1 MPPTRIA
8 WAWRVCSAAVLLAAA
23 PVMPAVTSAEH
34 AAPSGPVSPAASPDH
49 PTLVYVDND
58 YLGPGQSN
66 IQSLIPLLRTPGVRL
81 LGIGVVTGDAWLA
94 EETAHVLRFL
104 EIAGRTDIPV
114 FAGAQMP
121 LIRTNAEMKTWET
134 RYGRIAWKGAW
145 NAPKPG
151 RTYHPD
157 DPELIPALPEGAP
170 SMSAAAETAAH
181 FLIRVVHEHPG
192 EVTIVTAGPLTN
204 IALAVRLDPAV
215 PRLAREII
223 IEGGK
228 LDNSIARVTGNPDYG
243 TDFNFL
249 FDPEA
254 AHIVLTSPWARV
266 TVVGDVT
273 EPVKVTRE
281 ITERV
286 GRSGTPVARYFQTY
300 ARVGQPFWDEITV
313 AVALDRTLVT
323 REIVARMDVDIL
335 PGPTY
340 GQAQVWSDDGAP
352 GNGEIPVHIV
362 REMDVPR
369 FLSTFT
375 SLASK

>member
-1 MPPTRIA
+1 MLLKRIA
-8 WAWRVCSAAVLLAAA
+8 WAWLVRVVVVLMAAFPAMSAVKPADRTPPARSSEDAVL
-23 PVMPAVTSAEH
+23 
-34 AAPSGPVSPAASPDH
+34 
-49 PTLVYVDND
+49 VYIDND
-58 YLGPGQSN
+58 FLGPGQSN
-66 IQSLIPLLRTPGVRL
+66 IQSLIPLLRMPRIRL

-94 EETAHVLRFL
+94 EEQAHVLRFL
-104 EIAGRTDIPV
+104 EIAGKPEVPV

-121 LIRTNAEMKTWET
+121 LIRTQAEMKAWET
-134 RYGRIAWKGAW
+134 RYGRIPWKGAW
-145 NAPKPG
+145 NAPRPG
-151 RTYHPD
+151 RTYHPY
-157 DPELIPALPEGAP
+157 DPALIPEVVEGAP
-170 SMSAAAETAAH
+170 SIKASAESAVS
-181 FLIRVVHEHPG
+181 FLIRTLHENPG
-192 EVTIVTAGPLTN
+192 KVTIITAGPLTN
-204 IALAVRLDPAV
+204 IALAVRLDPDV
-215 PRLAREII
+215 PKLTKEIV

-254 AHIVLTSPWARV
+254 AHIVLTSPWPRV

-281 ITERV
+281 IAERI
-286 GRSGTPVARYFQTY
+286 GKSGSAVARYFQSY

-313 AVALDRTLVT
+313 EIALDKTLVT

-340 GQAQVWSDDGAP
+340 GQAQVWSEDQAP
-352 GNGEIPVHIV
+352 GNGEAEVHIV
-362 REMDVPR
+362 QGIDVPR

-375 SLASK
+375 SLASQ

>member
-1 MPPTRIA
+1 VCLLIAVPPA
-8 WAWRVCSAAVLLAAA
+8 
-23 PVMPAVTSAEH
+23 
-34 AAPSGPVSPAASPDH
+34 PAANRIESERSA
-49 PTLVYVDND
+49 LVFLDND
-58 YLGPGQSN
+58 FLGPGQSN
-66 IQSLIPLLRTPGVRL
+66 IQSLIPLLRTPGVQV

-104 EIAGRTDIPV
+104 EIAGRPDIPV
-114 FAGAQMP
+114 FAGAQVP
-121 LIRTNAEMKTWET
+121 LIRTRTEMTAWES
-134 RYGRIAWKGAW
+134 RYGRIPWKGAW

-157 DPELIPALPEGAP
+157 DPASIPELIEGAP
-170 SMSAAAETAAH
+170 SVTAAAETAAS
-181 FLIRVVHEHPG
+181 FLVRAVHEHPG
-192 EVTIVTAGPLTN
+192 EVTVITAGPLTN

-215 PRLAREII
+215 PLLAREIVM
-223 IEGGK
+223 EGGK

-254 AHIVLTSPWARV
+254 AHIVLTAPWARI

-281 ITERV
+281 MTERI
-286 GRSGTPVARYFQTY
+286 GRSQSPVAQYFRAY
-300 ARVGQPFWDEITV
+300 AKVGQPYWDEIAV

-323 REIVARMDVDIL
+323 QEVVARMDVDLL

-340 GQAQVWSDDGAP
+340 GQAQVWADNDAAGDGAK
-352 GNGEIPVHIV
+352 PVHIV
-362 REMDVPR
+362 REINVPR
-369 FLSTFT
+369 FLSTFAA
-375 SLASK
+375 LAAK

>member
-1 MPPTRIA
+1 MRVCF
-8 WAWRVCSAAVLLAAA
+8 WRVCAVWLLAAGL
-23 PVMPAVTSAEH
+23 PALAVEPEH
-34 AAPSGPVSPAASPDH
+34 PA
-49 PTLVYVDND
+49 LVFVDND
-58 YLGPGQSN
+58 FLGPGQSN
-66 IQSLIPLLRTPGVRL
+66 IQSLIPLLRTPGVRV

-121 LIRTNAEMKTWET
+121 LIRTRAEMTAWES
-134 RYGRIAWKGAW
+134 RYGRIPWKGAW

-157 DPELIPALPEGAP
+157 DPALIPELVEGAP
-170 SMSAAAETAAH
+170 AITAAAESAAS
-181 FLIRVVHEHPG
+181 FLIRAVHEHPG
-192 EVTIVTAGPLTN
+192 EVTVITAGPLTN
-204 IALAVRLDPAV
+204 IALAIRLDPQV

-223 IEGGK
+223 MEGGK

-243 TDFNFL
+243 TDFNFV

-254 AHIVLTSPWARV
+254 AHIVLTAPWARI

-281 ITERV
+281 ITERIGRSHSPV
-286 GRSGTPVARYFQTY
+286 GRYFEAY
-300 ARVGQPFWDEITV
+300 AKVGQPFWDEITV

-323 REIVARMDVDIL
+323 HEVVARMDVDLL

-340 GQAQVWSDDGAP
+340 GQAQVWADDQAAAEGAM
-352 GNGEIPVHIV
+352 PVHVV
-362 REMDVPR
+362 REMNVPR
-369 FLSTFT
+369 FLAQFT
-375 SLASK
+375 ALASK

>member
-8 WAWRVCSAAVLLAAA
+8 WAWRVCTAVVLLAAA
-23 PVMPAVTSAEH
+23 PAMSAVKAAPAAALAEH
-34 AAPSGPVSPAASPDH
+34 D
-49 PTLVYVDND
+49 PTLIYLDND
-58 YLGPGQSN
+58 FLGPGQSN
-66 IQSLIPLLRTPGVRL
+66 IQSLIPALRTPGVRL

-104 EIAGRTDIPV
+104 EIAGRTDVPV

-134 RYGRIAWKGAW
+134 RYGRIPWKGAW

-157 DPELIPALPEGAP
+157 DPALIPELVEGPP
-170 SMSAAAETAAH
+170 SISAAAENAAS
-181 FLIRVVHEHPG
+181 FLIRMVHEHPG
-192 EVTIVTAGPLTN
+192 EVTLITAGPLTN
-204 IALAVRLDPAV
+204 IALAVRLDPAL
-215 PRLAREII
+215 PRLAREIV

-286 GRSGTPVARYFQTY
+286 GRSGTPVARYFQAY

-323 REIVARMDVDIL
+323 QEIVARMDVDIL

-340 GQAQVWSDDGAP
+340 GQAQVWSDDQAP
-352 GNGEIPVHIV
+352 GNAEVLVHIV
-362 REMDVPR
+362 RAMDVPR
-369 FLSTFT
+369 FLSNFT
-375 SLASK
+375 SLAEK